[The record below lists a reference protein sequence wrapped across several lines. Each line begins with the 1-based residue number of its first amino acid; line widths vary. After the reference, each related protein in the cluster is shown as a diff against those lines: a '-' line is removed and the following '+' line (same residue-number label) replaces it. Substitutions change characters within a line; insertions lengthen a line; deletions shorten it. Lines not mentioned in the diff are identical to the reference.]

1 MFTDLYEQLKNT
13 QREGDP
19 LIDLDS
25 AVKMIERKFGVPALD
40 IHTLAIPGNSNLT
53 AIQAN
58 VNGSIRQ
65 FVYDSTEQDT
75 YFDIKCLKEVD
86 FGGWPPRMK
95 ECSTCSSIWD

>member
-25 AVKMIERKFGVPALD
+25 TAKMIERKLNTSVLD
-40 IHTLAIPGNSNLT
+40 VQALAIRGNSNLT

-58 VNGSIRQ
+58 ASGRIRQ
-65 FVYDSTEQDT
+65 FVYDATEQDS
-75 YFDIKCLKEVD
+75 YFDIKCLNEVD

-95 ECSTCSSIWD
+95 ECGVCSSIWD